1 MLKLCICWVKQTKKQ
16 SCVQEQHQDH
26 VSQEPEVSSIMS
38 SIKRKGKIS
47 CSLVWNGFILWYST
61 PSVYRRGTNLST
73 SVPVVCGT
81 HWSPALLFWDGPSMR
96 DQQCHLVCSQPV
108 KNKKPSGDVL
118 LLFQEVHSK
127 SKVCANVFCG
137 AGRECAVNEKGEPS
151 CLCIEVRTCRLLL
164 RKLLVVFFFF
174 INYALFDSCFVFF
187 LSSELQA
194 PQEVSVRQQQQDLQE
209 PLWAPQGR
217 LSDGTED
224 PGGPWWTLPGYEQRQ
239 HQWQKKHCRA
249 FVCF

>member
-1 MLKLCICWVKQTKKQ
+1 
-16 SCVQEQHQDH
+16 
-26 VSQEPEVSSIMS
+26 
-38 SIKRKGKIS
+38 
-47 CSLVWNGFILWYST
+47 
-61 PSVYRRGTNLST
+61 
-73 SVPVVCGT
+73 
-81 HWSPALLFWDGPSMR
+81 MR

-108 KNKKPSGDVL
+108 KNIKPSGDVL

-164 RKLLVVFFFF
+164 RKLLVVLFFFVF
-174 INYALFDSCFVFF
+174 NYALFDSCFVLF

-209 PLWAPQGR
+209 PL
-217 LSDGTED
+217 
-224 PGGPWWTLPGYEQRQ
+224 
-239 HQWQKKHCRA
+239 
-249 FVCF
+249 